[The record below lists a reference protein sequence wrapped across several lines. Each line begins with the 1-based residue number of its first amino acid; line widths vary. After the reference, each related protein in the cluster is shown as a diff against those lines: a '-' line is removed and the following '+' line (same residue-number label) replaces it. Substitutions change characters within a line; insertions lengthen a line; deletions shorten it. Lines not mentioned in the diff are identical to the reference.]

1 MYFRQASF
9 GPNLPGPPLNYLQ
22 NDIVIANPID
32 GCSTLSNSEEI
43 NGKIVLIQDG
53 SVDGNT
59 NCDYFKKVT
68 EGQTAGAKA
77 VIVYNKD
84 DGSTNWTD
92 DLITMNPS
100 NNDAST
106 ITISSLFI
114 KAADGEKLKVYRK

>member
-1 MYFRQASF
+1 MWRSTDGGNTWENIFGGRSDSEQVFKNEKVEIEILTETNSDPMYFRQASF

-59 NCDYFKKVT
+59 NCDYFK
-68 EGQTAGAKA
+68 
-77 VIVYNKD
+77 
-84 DGSTNWTD
+84 
-92 DLITMNPS
+92 S
-100 NNDAST
+100 NRRSNCWSKSCNS
-106 ITISSLFI
+106 IQ
-114 KAADGEKLKVYRK
+114 